1 MKDFDCQ
8 TFARSPYSQ
17 EKSMIKL
24 YNKETDV
31 YIGEI
36 SEAELKFLVKEL
48 AEETYDDQDYYLDEQ
63 TLDYLTKRRSRCASA
78 RIIPKSVRRTWRG

>member
-1 MKDFDCQ
+1 
-8 TFARSPYSQ
+8 
-17 EKSMIKL
+17 MIKL

-36 SEAELKFLVKEL
+36 NESELKFLVKEL

-63 TLDYLTKRRSRCASA
+63 TLVYLTMAGADAHLLELFQKAFDEHGEVEIRWEQA
-78 RIIPKSVRRTWRG
+78 